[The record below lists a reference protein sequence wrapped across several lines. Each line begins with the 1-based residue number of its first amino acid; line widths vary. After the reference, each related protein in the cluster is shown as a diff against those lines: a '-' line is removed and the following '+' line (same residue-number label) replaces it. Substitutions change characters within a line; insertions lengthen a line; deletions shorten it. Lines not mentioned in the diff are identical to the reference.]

1 MYDEIDQT
9 WFHRVEEGW
18 RGGRQQQRRKKPT
31 NFLPRKILAST
42 FKTISSTFLAQYLD
56 KLTAAIA
63 SKQKKEKYTYI
74 YKSEFLSTIM
84 QRQGLAGHRR
94 CVLENFTAKNTV
106 RV

>member
-1 MYDEIDQT
+1 ME
-9 WFHRVEEGW
+9 
-18 RGGRQQQRRKKPT
+18 KKT
-31 NFLPRKILAST
+31 HQFSALQNLSLYFQ
-42 FKTISSTFLAQYLD
+42 TISSTFLVQYLD

-94 CVLENFTAKNTV
+94 CVLESFTAKNTV